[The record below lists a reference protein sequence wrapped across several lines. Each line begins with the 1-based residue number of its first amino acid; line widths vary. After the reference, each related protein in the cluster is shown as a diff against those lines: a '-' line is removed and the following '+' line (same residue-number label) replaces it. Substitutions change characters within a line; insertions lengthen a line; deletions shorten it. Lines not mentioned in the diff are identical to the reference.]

1 MIYTYRY
8 ITPIGFDDI
17 IIESDGE
24 NLTKLVFEK
33 EIDKFSPT
41 LATENPNLQIFKL
54 TKKWLDEYFQGK
66 EPSFTPPY
74 KIIPTPF
81 RKRVYEIL
89 LTIPYGKPITYGD
102 IAKLLASEKGIK
114 KMSAQAVG
122 GALNKNCICIIV
134 PCHRVIGQS
143 GNLVGFG
150 GKVKNKIKLLEL
162 EGNDMSKYYYKGD
175 LND

>member
-122 GALNKNCICIIV
+122 GAVGSNPICLII
-134 PCHRVIGQS
+134 PCHRV
-143 GNLVGFG
+143 VGANGKMVGYG
-150 GKVKNKIKLLEL
+150 GGLSNKINLIKLENGKL
-162 EGNDMSKYYYKGD
+162 
-175 LND
+175 